1 MIQTMQSEL
10 FRIRKSRL
18 FWVCLVLAAFFV
30 FALALT
36 FYHNSVN
43 GMLPVI
49 SLVSFTEF
57 LFSDY
62 SLIFPL
68 TLFLCLYFTEDF
80 HTGTYSITL
89 SKGTSRVH
97 LFFGKLLASWGGVL
111 FFLFVCFDVAYLSIL
126 MMGASRYD
134 IEYSFSAIG
143 VFLLFQCLCFLGYT
157 AFLNLLSYLL
167 RHRIIVTITAFF
179 MLGVL
184 YLYTLTMKEFLK
196 SAFAKL
202 FEIETQVMQLYE
214 KAADGDMKNLEL
226 AAYYQEQLET
236 HDFYSIDTA
245 IERVANG
252 LGLLAIGLD
261 RPIIEMSGGQR
272 AKVILAKLLLE
283 KPDVLLLDEPT
294 NFLDKDHVAWL
305 AEYLS
310 SLENAFLVVSHD
322 FDFLDK
328 IANRICD
335 IDNDTITKYY
345 GTYSEFLRKKTL
357 LREDYIRQYS
367 AQQKEIK
374 KTEEFIRKNIA
385 GRKAKMA
392 RGRQKQLDRMDKMEA
407 LEQKEIIPHF
417 HFPVLPLTNT
427 EHLLVKHL
435 AVGYHYPV
443 LSDID
448 FSIKGGQKVVI
459 TGFNGI
465 GKSTL
470 LKTLIGQI
478 PSMQG
483 HFKFSDQVT
492 FGYFEQDLIWDEPEQ
507 TPIQIVSNVHPDM
520 VIKDVRKHLARC
532 GISSKHA
539 MQAIGTL
546 SGGEQAKVKMCLLT
560 LIPCNFLIMD
570 EPTNHLDVQAKEALK
585 SALMDFAGTVL
596 LVSHEEAFYREWAQR
611 VISVEK

>member
-1 MIQTMQSEL
+1 MSLLEITG
-10 FRIRKSRL
+10 
-18 FWVCLVLAAFFV
+18 
-30 FALALT
+30 LT
-36 FYHNSVN
+36 H
-43 GMLPVI
+43 
-49 SLVSFTEF
+49 SFGE
-57 LFSDY
+57 
-62 SLIFPL
+62 
-68 TLFLCLYFTEDF
+68 
-80 HTGTYSITL
+80 
-89 SKGTSRVH
+89 
-97 LFFGKLLASWGGVL
+97 
-111 FFLFVCFDVAYLSIL
+111 
-126 MMGASRYD
+126 
-134 IEYSFSAIG
+134 
-143 VFLLFQCLCFLGYT
+143 
-157 AFLNLLSYLL
+157 NLLYKNAGFTLNKMEHIGIVGQNGTGKSTLIKICTEQIIPDSGRVIWQPNITIGYLDQYAEID
-167 RHRIIVTITAFF
+167 H
-179 MLGVL
+179 
-184 YLYTLTMKEFLK
+184 TLTVKEFLK

-417 HFPVLPLTNT
+417 HFRELYRDVYTTDFFVDVTEEVMETIRAAERAEAAYERKMYRYKAQYSLDCENGIENAVLLKPQTPEIVLEEKQFQEQVYAAVMRLPEKQAKRIYETRF
-427 EHLLVKHL
+427 L
-435 AVGYHYPV
+435 AVGKT
-443 LSDID
+443 DISPPISE
-448 FSIKGGQKVVI
+448 SI
-459 TGFNGI
+459 
-465 GKSTL
+465 
-470 LKTLIGQI
+470 
-478 PSMQG
+478 
-483 HFKFSDQVT
+483 
-492 FGYFEQDLIWDEPEQ
+492 
-507 TPIQIVSNVHPDM
+507 
-520 VIKDVRKHLARC
+520 
-532 GISSKHA
+532 
-539 MQAIGTL
+539 
-546 SGGEQAKVKMCLLT
+546 
-560 LIPCNFLIMD
+560 
-570 EPTNHLDVQAKEALK
+570 
-585 SALMDFAGTVL
+585 
-596 LVSHEEAFYREWAQR
+596 
-611 VISVEK
+611 

>member
-1 MIQTMQSEL
+1 M
-10 FRIRKSRL
+10 
-18 FWVCLVLAAFFV
+18 
-30 FALALT
+30 
-36 FYHNSVN
+36 Y
-43 GMLPVI
+43 
-49 SLVSFTEF
+49 
-57 LFSDY
+57 
-62 SLIFPL
+62 
-68 TLFLCLYFTEDF
+68 
-80 HTGTYSITL
+80 
-89 SKGTSRVH
+89 
-97 LFFGKLLASWGGVL
+97 
-111 FFLFVCFDVAYLSIL
+111 
-126 MMGASRYD
+126 
-134 IEYSFSAIG
+134 
-143 VFLLFQCLCFLGYT
+143 LCFLPFSF
-157 AFLNLLSYLL
+157 AQNIQERLINMSLLEIDGLTHS
-167 RHRIIVTITAFF
+167 F
-179 MLGVL
+179 GENVL
-184 YLYTLTMKEFLK
+184 YKNAGFTLNKGEHIGIVGQNGTGKSTLIKICTEQIIPDSGRIVWQPNTTVGYLDQYAEIDHSLTMKEFLK
-196 SAFAKL
+196 SAFSKL
-202 FEIETQVMQLYE
+202 FDMEAQAMELYE
-214 KAADGDMKNLEL
+214 KAADGDMKSLEL
-226 AAYYQEQLET
+226 AAYYQEQLEA

-261 RPIIEMSGGQR
+261 RSIAEMSGGQR

-294 NFLDKDHVAWL
+294 NFLDKDHVTWL

-310 SLENAFLVVSHD
+310 ALENAFLVVSHD
-322 FDFLDK
+322 YGFLDK

-357 LREDYIRQYS
+357 LREDYVRQYA

-392 RGRQKQLDRMDKMEA
+392 RGRQKQLDRMEKMEA
-407 LEQKEIIPHF
+407 LDQKEIIPYF

-443 LSDID
+443 LSNIE

-470 LKTLIGQI
+470 LKTLIGEI

-492 FGYFEQDLIWDEPEQ
+492 IGYFEQDLEWQEPEL
-507 TPIQIVSNVHPDM
+507 TPIQIVANAYPNM
-520 VIKDVRKHLARC
+520 VTKDVRKHLARC

-560 LIPCNFLIMD
+560 LTPCNFLIMD

-585 SALMDFAGTVL
+585 TALSTFAGTVL
-596 LVSHEEAFYREWAQR
+596 LVSHEEAFYRDWTQR
-611 VISVEK
+611 IINIEKK

>member
-1 MIQTMQSEL
+1 MSLLEITG
-10 FRIRKSRL
+10 
-18 FWVCLVLAAFFV
+18 
-30 FALALT
+30 LT
-36 FYHNSVN
+36 H
-43 GMLPVI
+43 
-49 SLVSFTEF
+49 SFGEN
-57 LFSDY
+57 LLY
-62 SLIFPL
+62 KNAGL
-68 TLFLCLYFTEDF
+68 TLNKGEHIGIVGQNGTGKSTLIKICTDQIIPDSGRVIWQPNIMIGYLDQYAEID
-80 HTGTYSITL
+80 HT
-89 SKGTSRVH
+89 
-97 LFFGKLLASWGGVL
+97 F
-111 FFLFVCFDVAYLSIL
+111 
-126 MMGASRYD
+126 
-134 IEYSFSAIG
+134 
-143 VFLLFQCLCFLGYT
+143 
-157 AFLNLLSYLL
+157 
-167 RHRIIVTITAFF
+167 
-179 MLGVL
+179 
-184 YLYTLTMKEFLK
+184 TMKEFLK

-492 FGYFEQDLIWDEPEQ
+492 LGYFEQDLIWDEPEQ

>member
-1 MIQTMQSEL
+1 MSLLEIDGLTHSFGENVLYKNAGFTLNKGEHIGIVGQNGTG
-10 FRIRKSRL
+10 KSTL
-18 FWVCLVLAAFFV
+18 IKIC
-30 FALALT
+30 
-36 FYHNSVN
+36 
-43 GMLPVI
+43 
-49 SLVSFTEF
+49 TEQIIPD
-57 LFSDY
+57 S
-62 SLIFPL
+62 
-68 TLFLCLYFTEDF
+68 
-80 HTGTYSITL
+80 G
-89 SKGTSRVH
+89 
-97 LFFGKLLASWGGVL
+97 
-111 FFLFVCFDVAYLSIL
+111 
-126 MMGASRYD
+126 
-134 IEYSFSAIG
+134 
-143 VFLLFQCLCFLGYT
+143 
-157 AFLNLLSYLL
+157 
-167 RHRIIVTITAFF
+167 RIIWQPNITI
-179 MLGVL
+179 G
-184 YLYTLTMKEFLK
+184 YLDQYAEIDHTLTMKEFLK

-322 FDFLDK
+322 FDFLNK

-492 FGYFEQDLIWDEPEQ
+492 LGYFEQDLIWDEPEQ